1 MNILIIEDEQ
11 LAAQRLEKMLKEL
24 LPEATILDT
33 LDSVETAVNYLIDNT
48 LVELIFMDIQLADG
62 VSFEIFE
69 HTNIACPV
77 IFTTAFDEFAIKAL
91 RLGAV
96 DYLLKPIKKDELETA
111 LQRVSTRQ
119 ISTILPDAIRDNYPT
134 QRFMVKIGNV
144 VKVIDY
150 QEVSYFF
157 SQEKITFAVLG
168 NGKKY
173 PINPPLDKL
182 ETMLGKDFFRANR
195 QFILHRRAIVAMQTH
210 TKSRLRLTLQ
220 PTVNEEVIV
229 STERTKDLKKWLVE

>member
-1 MNILIIEDEQ
+1 MKILLIEDEP
-11 LAAQRLEKMLKEL
+11 LAAQRLQKMVQEL
-24 LPEATILDT
+24 LPEAVFLDT
-33 LDSVETAVNYLIDNT
+33 LDSIETATNYLIDNT
-48 LVELIFMDIQLADG
+48 LPDLILIDIQLADG
-62 VSFEIFE
+62 VSFEIFD
-69 HTNIACPV
+69 HVNITCPV

-111 LQRVSTRQ
+111 LQRLLTRQ
-119 ISTILPDAIRDNYPT
+119 NPTVLPEVIREHYPT
-134 QRFMVKIGNV
+134 QRFMVKIGNA

-150 QEVSYFF
+150 QDVNYFF

-195 QFILHRRAIVAMQTH
+195 QFIVSRNAIVAMQTH
-210 TKSRLRLTLQ
+210 SKSRLRLTLQ